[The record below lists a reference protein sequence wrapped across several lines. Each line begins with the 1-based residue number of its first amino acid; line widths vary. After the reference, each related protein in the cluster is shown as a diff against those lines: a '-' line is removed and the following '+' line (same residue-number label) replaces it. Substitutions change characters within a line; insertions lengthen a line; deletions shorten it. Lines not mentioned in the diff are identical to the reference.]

1 MELISLFFGFA
12 AICAVVVGPLV
23 LALSLALG
31 KEAFWA
37 GVVLTVAGNAIC
49 ISGYD
54 MEPVFYVKWLF
65 GL

>member
-1 MELISLFFGFA
+1 MDFLAALINLA

-23 LALSLALG
+23 LALSLAFG
-31 KEAFWA
+31 KQTFIA
-37 GVVLTVAGNAIC
+37 GLVLTIGGNVLC
-49 ISGYD
+49 TGVFN